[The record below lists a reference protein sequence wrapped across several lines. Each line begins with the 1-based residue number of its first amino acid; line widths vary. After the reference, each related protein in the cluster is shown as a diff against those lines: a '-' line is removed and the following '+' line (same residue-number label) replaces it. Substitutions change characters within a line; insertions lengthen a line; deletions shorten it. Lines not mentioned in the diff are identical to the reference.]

1 MLDASWGSALFGYLE
16 RLPAE
21 GPERFL
27 FDALWQTTL
36 VASVGLV
43 VARLVASRPALRA
56 TVLLTSAAL
65 CVVVPL
71 ASLTVRGGGWGL
83 LAAATT
89 EAPAA
94 NVSPSQT
101 SNMLMTEEA
110 APAVGDRAA
119 VPAEEAPVPIVDLPP
134 FESPQDAASDA
145 DPRQEVTDA
154 ASAFPELD
162 PSIDATS
169 PLATATGDARGES
182 TLFTAVRW
190 PRVLLGAWLLAS
202 LVVGWRLAR
211 SGWRLRQLL
220 AAGMPC
226 EQVDILAAVERAR
239 MALAIER
246 DVAVVWSD
254 AVSTPA
260 TTGWIGGC
268 LLLPLGCATRGDWF
282 GIAAH
287 ELAHLKRC
295 DGSSALWLELISLAL
310 PWQPL
315 VWLLKRDWRQA
326 ADEACDQWAVVAG
339 EDPVELAATLAS
351 WITTRRQP
359 LALAMADSP
368 RATRRRIARLLSG
381 RAFTAP
387 TLGRA
392 SGLALLLGAALT
404 CGALA
409 LAQAPGGESV
419 REQPAESVAA
429 DTTEVAPESA
439 TGPAAER
446 PAASQQAFVSGDF
459 PLAPGDELKI
469 TWHQDPAAAVSPR
482 KADSRG
488 ALRRIQPGDF
498 VRINVAGVLPEHPI
512 ANELRVSEEGW
523 ITLGAIYGRAQVA
536 GLTIDE
542 ATTSTKDL
550 LQKSVRAP
558 SVTLE
563 FAAPLQPPT
572 LPKLATIDR
581 LGSVA
586 LGGIGRLSLG
596 NLHAAEAERIIATA
610 VRESTGFNMRCTIEV
625 KYRDR
630 FYYLIAKSGS
640 NPFQVERVR
649 LEGGERVIDALS
661 SGGTEGNTKVSLY
674 DGTTVMISRPVGGK
688 MGKDE
693 VLKVDWEAILL
704 GTDSETNYELRP
716 GDKVVVNLDAAAAP
730 PQSAR

>member
-36 VASVGLV
+36 IAGVGLV
-43 VARLVASRPALRA
+43 VARLMASRPALRG

-65 CVVVPL
+65 CVVAPL
-71 ASLTVRGGGWGL
+71 ASLTVRAGGWGL
-83 LAAATT
+83 LAVATVGAPSEAASMPVA
-89 EAPAA
+89 EPAA
-94 NVSPSQT
+94 RESPGNPSPDLAP
-101 SNMLMTEEA
+101 NPEKGDA
-110 APAVGDRAA
+110 AP
-119 VPAEEAPVPIVDLPP
+119 LPP
-134 FESPQDAASDA
+134 
-145 DPRQEVTDA
+145 
-154 ASAFPELD
+154 LD
-162 PSIDATS
+162 PAIAAAS
-169 PLATATGDARGES
+169 PLASDRVAMQSES
-182 TLFTAVRW
+182 SWLSPFTW
-190 PRVLLGAWLLAS
+190 PRVLSGAWLLAS

-226 EQVDILAAVERAR
+226 EQADILAAVERAR

-246 DVAVVWSD
+246 DVAVFWSD
-254 AVSTPA
+254 AISTPA
-260 TTGWIGGC
+260 TTGWFGGC

-287 ELAHLKRC
+287 ELAHLKRR
-295 DGSSALWLELISLAL
+295 DGSSALVLELVSVAL

-326 ADEACDQWAVVAG
+326 ADEACDAWAVAAG

-351 WITTRRQP
+351 WIPTRRQP

-381 RAFTAP
+381 RALAAP

-392 SGLALLLGAALT
+392 SGLALMLGAALT

-409 LAQAPGGESV
+409 LAQTPRGESV
-419 REQPAESVAA
+419 REQDGEPVAH
-429 DTTEVAPESA
+429 VAIDSAPETASESA
-439 TGPAAER
+439 TPPATEKPATGQR
-446 PAASQQAFVSGDF
+446 PLIGGDF
-459 PLAPGDELKI
+459 PLAPGDELQI
-469 TWHQDPAAAVSPR
+469 TWQTSPIS
-482 KADSRG
+482 ASTP
-488 ALRRIQPGDF
+488 RRVQPGDMMLID
-498 VRINVAGVLPEHPI
+498 VEGVLPEQPI
-512 ANELRVSEEGW
+512 ERDLRVSEEGR
-523 ITLGAIYGRAQVA
+523 ITLGAIYGKVEIG

-542 ATTSTKDL
+542 ATSAIQKH
-550 LQKSVRAP
+550 LQAIIREP
-558 SVTLE
+558 SVSIE
-563 FAAPLQPPT
+563 FAAPVKQPT
-572 LPKLATIDR
+572 LPSVVTIDGNGLVR
-581 LGSVA
+581 LGSAGRVGVA
-586 LGGIGRLSLG
+586 DMSVA
-596 NLHAAEAERIIATA
+596 HAEETITA
-610 VRESTGFNMRCTIEV
+610 MVRARTGLDARCSIEV

-640 NPFQVERVR
+640 NPFQIERVR

-661 SGGTEGNTKVSLY
+661 TSGSDATTKISLST
-674 DGTTVMISRPVGGK
+674 GTTVHISRAAGGNK
-688 MGKDE
+688 NKDE

-730 PQSAR
+730 PHAAR